1 MNAGCNMR
9 KDKMRMKFDMH
20 CHTKEGSVDA
30 KVPIGEYVS
39 LLKEEGFDGML
50 VSDHDSYDG
59 YRYWRTNRN
68 GMRRK
73 DFVVLRGVEY
83 DTVDGGHFLVILPKG
98 ISLKI
103 LEVRGLPVQFLI
115 RLVHYYGGILGP
127 AHPCG
132 ERYLSLFSTGKYAK
146 NHDIAKQIDF
156 LEGYNACESDE
167 SNRKAMEIA
176 GKYGLPVLGGS
187 DSHKVDCVGTGYTVF
202 DGAIRSEDDLIRY
215 IKSGKKTVV
224 GGAGYSGTTKNKI
237 GVFNH
242 VLVQS
247 FWVYNKMGAF
257 VSRRKRRAALEKA
270 RRKIFS

>member
-1 MNAGCNMR
+1 M
-9 KDKMRMKFDMH
+9 MKFDMH

-30 KVPIGEYVS
+30 KVPIEEYIS

-50 VSDHDSYDG
+50 VTDHDSYDG
-59 YRYWRTNRN
+59 YRVWRANRS
-68 GMRRK
+68 GARK
-73 DFVVLRGVEY
+73 KEFAVLRGVEY

-103 LEVRGLPVQFLI
+103 LELRGMPVHLLI
-115 RLVHYYGGILGP
+115 QLVHYYGGILGP

-146 NHDIAKQIDF
+146 NHDIALQIDF
-156 LEGYNACESDE
+156 LEGFNACESDE

-176 GKYGLPVLGGS
+176 VQYGLPVLGGS
-187 DSHKVDCVGTGYTVF
+187 DSHKVDCIGTGYT
-202 DGAIRSEDDLIRY
+202 ILEEPIKNEDDLIRY
-215 IKSGKKTVV
+215 IKSGKKTTV
-224 GGAGYSGTTKNKI
+224 GGAGYSETTKNKI

-247 FWVYNKMGAF
+247 FWFYNKLGALF
-257 VSRRKRRAALEKA
+257 AGRKRRAALENT
-270 RRKIFS
+270 RRKRGSHR